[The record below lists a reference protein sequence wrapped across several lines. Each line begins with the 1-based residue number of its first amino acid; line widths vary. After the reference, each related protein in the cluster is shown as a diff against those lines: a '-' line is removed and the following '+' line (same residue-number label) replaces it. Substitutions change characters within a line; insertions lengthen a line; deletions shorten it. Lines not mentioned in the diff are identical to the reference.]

1 MRLTDQEIA
10 HIIGEI
16 ETKENLDRK
25 AREYAS
31 YQIYQGSLRYYVQER
46 LKALFPKTWD
56 AYTVMD
62 YSILK
67 KIVDKKAKSYKET
80 PKRKLGTD
88 TETQAYELLMRRGM
102 FNRAMKKVDR
112 LYNQHKYCLLGVF
125 RDKETVSGKST
136 EKWRFMALA
145 PFEFDVILSDNGDLE
160 VVILSYPDQ
169 MVTSGQKTDGIDTR
183 IAGAVQD
190 VGVKTKRYTL
200 WTDEGHY
207 YVEAKKPI
215 SSEKWQITQIPIETN
230 AENVNPYGMMN
241 FVYLPF
247 DDSQDYPV
255 QSPLA
260 YQTVEL
266 NANLSVYETSGNF
279 QIGSLVVE
287 HPTGQAVDSVR
298 VGLFNAIRLPQSTNA
313 DDKPTKAYYISPSPD
328 LAGHK
333 DAVMTHATLI
343 LDEQGIRGNKN
354 ILGDESFAS
363 GLDRIVANADVN
375 DIIEENQEDYML
387 VEQSVYQIVRSIY
400 AQDRVNMFKTETLS
414 VTYRKPKV
422 MITDSERLEN
432 ISKKKELGIF
442 HDYELLQDYDPNL
455 STEEAKAK
463 LLELRAGRVQSA
475 NRMAS
480 ELNPP
485 EVVNADNEE

>member
-1 MRLTDQEIA
+1 MKLTDNDIQRIIA
-10 HIIGEI
+10 EI

-31 YQIYQGSLRYYVQER
+31 FKIYEGELRYYVQQR

-67 KIVDKKAKSYKET
+67 KIVDKKAKAYKES
-80 PKRKLGTD
+80 PKRKLD
-88 TETQAYELLMRRGM
+88 SETETKAYELLMRRLM
-102 FNRAMKKVDR
+102 LNRAMKKIDQY
-112 LYNQHKYCLLGVF
+112 YNQHKYCLLGIF
-125 RDKETVSGKST
+125 RDKETANGVSV
-136 EKWRFMALA
+136 EKWRAMALA
-145 PFEFDVILSDNGDLE
+145 PYEFDVILSDNGELK

-169 MVTSGQKTDGIDTR
+169 MVTSGMPTDGVDTR
-183 IAGAVQD
+183 IAGNVRD
-190 VGVKTKRYTL
+190 EGVKRKRYTL

-207 YVEAKKPI
+207 YIEAVKPFA
-215 SSEKWQITQIPIETN
+215 SESWQITQLDIPNNPNKE
-230 AENVNPYGMMN
+230 NPYGGMN

-247 DDSQDYPV
+247 DDSQNYPV
-255 QSPLA
+255 QSPLS

-287 HPTGQAVDSVR
+287 HPTEQPVDSVR
-298 VGLFNAIRLPQSTNA
+298 VGLFNAIRLPQSSNS
-313 DDKPTKAYYISPSPD
+313 DDKATKAYYISPSPD

-375 DIIEENQEDYML
+375 DIIEENQEDYSL
-387 VEQSVYQIVRSIY
+387 VEQSVYKIIQGIMATDKSSL
-400 AQDRVNMFKTETLS
+400 FKSEMLQ

-422 MITDSERLEN
+422 MITDSERLDN
-432 ISKKKELGIF
+432 IKKKKELGIF
-442 HDYELLQDYDPNL
+442 HDYELLQDFDPNL
-455 STEEAKAK
+455 STEDAKAK
-463 LLELRAGRVQSA
+463 LVELRQHRVQVA
-475 NRMAS
+475 NKMAND
-480 ELNPP
+480 LNPP
-485 EVVNADNEE
+485 EEGDANNEE

>member
-1 MRLTDQEIA
+1 MRLTDAQIQS
-10 HIIGEI
+10 IIGEI

-31 YQIYQGSLRYYVQER
+31 FKIYEGDLRYYVQER

-67 KIVDKKAKSYKET
+67 KIVDKKSKAYKET
-80 PKRKLGTD
+80 PRRKLDND
-88 TETQAYELLMRRGM
+88 TETAAYELLMRRM
-102 FNRAMKKVDR
+102 MLNRAMKKVDR
-112 LYNQHKYCLLGVF
+112 LYNQHKYCLLGIF
-125 RDKETVSGKST
+125 RDKETMNGKSV
-136 EKWRFMALA
+136 EKWRAMALA
-145 PFEFDVILSDNGDLE
+145 PYEFDVILSDNGELQ

-169 MVTSGQKTDGIDTR
+169 MVTSGMPTDGIDTK
-183 IAGAVQD
+183 IAGSIRD
-190 VGVKTKRYTL
+190 EGIKRKRYTL

-207 YVEAKKPI
+207 YIEAQKPL
-215 SSEKWQITQIPIETN
+215 SSEQWGITHLDIPNNPNKE
-230 AENVNPYGMMN
+230 NPYGGMN
-241 FVYLPF
+241 FVFLPF
-247 DDSQDYPV
+247 DDSQNYPV

-287 HPTGQAVDSVR
+287 HPTEQPVDSVR
-298 VGLFNAIRLPQSTNA
+298 VGLFNAIRLPQSSNA
-313 DDKPTKAYYISPSPD
+313 DDKATKAYYISPSPD

-375 DIIEENQEDYML
+375 DIIEENQEDYTL
-387 VEQSVYQIVRSIY
+387 VEQSVYKIVQAIY
-400 AQDRVNMFKTETLS
+400 QTDSSQLFKSENLS

-432 ISKKKELGIF
+432 IKKKKELGIF
-442 HDYELLQDYDPNL
+442 HDYELLQDFDPNL
-455 STEEAKAK
+455 STEDAKAK
-463 LLELRAGRVQSA
+463 LLELRTVRVQAA
-475 NRMAS
+475 NRMAG
-480 ELNPP
+480 ELNPQ
-485 EVVNADNEE
+485 EGDDADK